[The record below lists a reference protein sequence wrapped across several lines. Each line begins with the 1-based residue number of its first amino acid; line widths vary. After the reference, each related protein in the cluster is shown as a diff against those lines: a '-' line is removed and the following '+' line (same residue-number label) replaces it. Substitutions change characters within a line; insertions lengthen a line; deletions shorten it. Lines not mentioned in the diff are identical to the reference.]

1 VDHNI
6 HSCSCI
12 HLAFNFFT
20 SKERPHSVK
29 NKPLRRFKDPERT
42 NSASVIADKVF
53 FAGIEDKGYVYLKVI
68 NRLEPSSRSRCLAVL
83 EVHPEGYVDAVATAA
98 CEHLLAVVIGGGG
111 VGKASLWHVQDET
124 WLADLDIHMSAEEIL
139 PFACA
144 MSRNLLAITATRDF
158 YDEATQESRKSYE
171 TLFWQVNTSQPT
183 AKSSQFLT
191 SVDAVCT
198 ESWWTEHPNPTMNV
212 QMNERWICEWP
223 ERGNELRFM
232 KKDDILSGIQGK
244 MAPHAQNSGDL
255 WRRLKLDTGMGDE
268 VYISCFCL
276 EPGNSSR
283 VAVETALW
291 KDEDDDEDEDED
303 EDEKQEEKQA
313 GLETQPSGFL
323 WFFCFCFFVFLVF
336 FT

>member
-1 VDHNI
+1 
-6 HSCSCI
+6 
-12 HLAFNFFT
+12 
-20 SKERPHSVK
+20 
-29 NKPLRRFKDPERT
+29 
-42 NSASVIADKVF
+42 
-53 FAGIEDKGYVYLKVI
+53 
-68 NRLEPSSRSRCLAVL
+68 
-83 EVHPEGYVDAVATAA
+83 
-98 CEHLLAVVIGGGG
+98 
-111 VGKASLWHVQDET
+111 
-124 WLADLDIHMSAEEIL
+124 MSAEEIL